1 MSLARVSSSPA
12 TRWGTLHKR
21 FFAPR
26 PSFKTLDDL
35 NGWLADKCIAKAK
48 SRPTRPS
55 GLC

>member
-1 MSLARVSSSPA
+1 
-12 TRWGTLHKR
+12 LHKR